1 VTAAAE
7 PLLLAIETATTA
19 LSVALLRGG
28 ALVEETTTCDG
39 QVHSATL
46 LPALENL
53 LAQAG
58 VGLGEVRA
66 FAVSIG
72 PGSFT
77 GLRIGL
83 ATVKGLAFR
92 TGRPVAAVP
101 TLAGLA
107 SFAGSSHHAAS
118 GRVSP
123 AAEGAPGTVVALL
136 DARRGEVYAGLYA
149 RAGPDGSIA
158 ALGREGVYTPDE
170 LAEVLPADC
179 TLAVGEGAESFAAA
193 LAERR
198 GPAPQQAVVASAAR
212 VGRLGASML
221 ARGEGVAADSLVPRY
236 LRRAEA
242 EVRRTGE
249 RLERIDALPRVP

>member
-1 VTAAAE
+1 VTAAGE
-7 PLLLAIETATTA
+7 PLLLAVETATTA
-19 LSVALLRGG
+19 LSVALLRGD
-28 ALVEETTTCDG
+28 ALVAETTTCDG

-46 LPALENL
+46 LPALETL
-53 LAQAG
+53 LARAG

-101 TLAGLA
+101 TLAALA
-107 SFAGSSHHAAS
+107 AAVGFDGGSHDASS
-118 GRVSP
+118 GR
-123 AAEGAPGTVVALL
+123 APGPVAALL
-136 DARRGEVYAGLYA
+136 DARRGEVYAGVYP
-149 RAGPDGSIA
+149 RVGPEEPTA
-158 ALGREGVYTPDE
+158 ALAREGVYTPDE

-179 TLAVGEGAESFAAA
+179 TLAVGEGAESFATA

-198 GPAPQQAVVASAAR
+198 GPAPQCAVVASAAR
-212 VGRLGASML
+212 VGRLAASML
-221 ARGEGVAADSLVPRY
+221 ARGEAVAAESLVPRY

>member
-1 VTAAAE
+1 VTDAGG

-19 LSVALLRGG
+19 MSVALLRGEV
-28 ALVEETTTCDG
+28 LVAEITTCDER
-39 QVHSATL
+39 VHSTRL
-46 LPALENL
+46 LPALETL
-53 LAQAG
+53 LAQAA
-58 VGLGEVRA
+58 VGLGEVQA

-101 TLAGLA
+101 TLAAL
-107 SFAGSSHHAAS
+107 AAS
-118 GRVSP
+118 ADS
-123 AAEGAPGTVVALL
+123 APGPVAALL
-136 DARRGEVYAGLYA
+136 DARRGEAYVGLYE
-149 RAGPDGSIA
+149 RAATAASTGPGAPIAYPGS
-158 ALGREGVYTPDE
+158 EGVYTPDE
-170 LAEVLPADC
+170 LAARLPAGC
-179 TLAVGEGAESFAAA
+179 TLVVGEGAEGFASA

-198 GPAPQQAVVASAAR
+198 GPARLSATIASAAR
-212 VGRLGASML
+212 VGRLGAGQL
-221 ARGEGVAADSLVPRY
+221 ARGEAVAAEALVPRY

-249 RLERIDALPRVP
+249 RLERIDAPVRVP